1 MRKIIISL
9 GGVLILVLAVVGF
22 KLMTKEKE
30 VVKPKKVKVVQSVM
44 TQKITN
50 TSIALEVSASG
61 SLSAKNK
68 MDIYAEVQ
76 GVFERTGKEFKPG
89 ISYAKGQTLVKINSS
104 EFSASIS
111 AKKSAL
117 YNTISSI
124 MPDLK
129 LDYPESFSNWQN
141 YLYNLDVN
149 AALKPLP
156 IYVTDREKY
165 FVSGKNISVQYYEIK
180 NLEEKLRKY
189 SVYAPYSGVLT
200 SAMVNTGTLV
210 RAGQKIGEFIDPSV
224 YELEISLSEIMASY
238 LKIGHKVVVINMDGS
253 KEWTGFVIRKNA
265 ILESSSQTKKVF
277 IKLKGKDLSDG
288 MYLKAFIKGKNQ
300 EDVIELDRS
309 LLIDDQFVYTISKD
323 SILKLKEVNIIHFN
337 GGTAI
342 VNGLKDGEMI
352 ISKLV
357 PGAYDGMEVKVITH

>member
-76 GVFERTGKEFKPG
+76 GVFERTDKEFKPG

-165 FVSGKNISVQYYEIK
+165 FLFQSMVPIFLYIK
-180 NLEEKLRKY
+180 
-189 SVYAPYSGVLT
+189 
-200 SAMVNTGTLV
+200 
-210 RAGQKIGEFIDPSV
+210 
-224 YELEISLSEIMASY
+224 
-238 LKIGHKVVVINMDGS
+238 
-253 KEWTGFVIRKNA
+253 
-265 ILESSSQTKKVF
+265 
-277 IKLKGKDLSDG
+277 
-288 MYLKAFIKGKNQ
+288 
-300 EDVIELDRS
+300 
-309 LLIDDQFVYTISKD
+309 
-323 SILKLKEVNIIHFN
+323 
-337 GGTAI
+337 
-342 VNGLKDGEMI
+342 
-352 ISKLV
+352 
-357 PGAYDGMEVKVITH
+357 